1 MKKLSVSGRNL
12 ELAERY
18 LCHNDIKYTVIKLDP
33 NSHTSRVPLYEII
46 IPDDEDALLF
56 EILGG
61 EPEFHDN
68 LIRWWES

>member
-1 MKKLSVSGRNL
+1 MKKLSVSEHDL
-12 ELAERY
+12 ELAELY
-18 LCHNDIKYTVIKLDP
+18 LYRNDIKYTVIKLDP

-46 IPDDEDALLF
+46 IPDDEDTMLF
-56 EILGG
+56 EMLGG